1 LWRRENDT
9 FMCEHFAHVL
19 SFNFN
24 KSKSLIASNGHIFL
38 PHRWGTYL
46 LPHPSIHQEL
56 YTLFVLY
63 KTRKH
68 KVKYISSQDSK
79 LRTTLQSKLRT
90 IIYLSLKPLFM
101 YKIQHT
107 LQLVIMA
114 SCYTADGCL

>member
-46 LPHPSIHQEL
+46 LPHPIIHRL
-56 YTLFVLY
+56 KYTNRREQHLSY
-63 KTRKH
+63 WQK
-68 KVKYISSQDSK
+68 KYFQMK
-79 LRTTLQSKLRT
+79 
-90 IIYLSLKPLFM
+90 IYLQKKKTFYLKNIFIFLT
-101 YKIQHT
+101 I
-107 LQLVIMA
+107 
-114 SCYTADGCL
+114 S